1 MNERDF
7 DHLVA
12 SVKQAGAIK
21 RGKMKRGRRVQMDPA
36 ERNFVEMMFRIR
48 RYKVVPGKT
57 ESFNDFFLT
66 RQFPVQKRHGAR
78 LVGRFQTDDGLQIVA
93 VWVYQSFDHYKE
105 VQSLVA
111 EDADSIAAQE
121 YRRQVLEPLFTETDE
136 SFMTSTVPMAL
147 TELSHLEA

>member
-1 MNERDF
+1 MLNLLRSLFLFNRSTEKNTDSCTK
-7 DHLVA
+7 A
-12 SVKQAGAIK
+12 
-21 RGKMKRGRRVQMDPA
+21 
-36 ERNFVEMMFRIR
+36 IR
-48 RYKVVPGKT
+48 RYQVVPGKT
-57 ESFNDFFLT
+57 EAFNDFFLT
-66 RQFPVQKRHGAR
+66 RLFPVQKRYGAR

-121 YRRQVLEPLFTETDE
+121 YRQQVLDPLFTETDE

>member
-7 DHLVA
+7 DQLVA

-57 ESFNDFFLT
+57 ESFNDFFRT
-66 RQFPVQKRHGAR
+66 RLFPVQKRHGAR

-93 VWVYQSFDHYKE
+93 VWVYQSFDHYEE

-111 EDADSIAAQE
+111 EDADSIAARD
-121 YRRQVLEPLFTETDE
+121 YRRQVLDPLFTETDE